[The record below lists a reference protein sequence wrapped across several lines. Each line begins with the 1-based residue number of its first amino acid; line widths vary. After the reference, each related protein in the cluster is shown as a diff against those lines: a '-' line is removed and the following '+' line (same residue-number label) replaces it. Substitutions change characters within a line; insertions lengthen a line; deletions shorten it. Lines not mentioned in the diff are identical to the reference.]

1 MGIFDGFAEG
11 LASAID
17 DIRHQVIEQPMYG
30 QQTTGNIELPQ
41 VEAPTIEPASSGASN
56 TIDLTNS
63 TVEDGWGVAPAT
75 IIDSPS
81 YSMAADA
88 SGRIVEPPIEPVS
101 WQQAAQDIEPPQIEA
116 PAPSQDMER

>member
-41 VEAPTIEPASSGASN
+41 VQAPAIEAPSSGVV
-56 TIDLTNS
+56 DLTSPNS
-63 TVEDGWGVAPAT
+63 D
-75 IIDSPS
+75 PS
-81 YSMAADA
+81 YGVSSAA
-88 SGRIVEPPIEPVS
+88 IEPPIEPVS
-101 WQQAAQDIEPPQIEA
+101 WQQAAQGIESPQIEA

>member
-1 MGIFDGFAEG
+1 MGFFSGFAEG

-17 DIRHQVIEQPMYG
+17 DIRHQVVEQGYFG

-41 VEAPTIEPASSGASN
+41 AQAPAIEAPSSGI
-56 TIDLTNS
+56 IDLTSPNS
-63 TVEDGWGVAPAT
+63 DPSWGV
-75 IIDSPS
+75 SS
-81 YSMAADA
+81 AA
-88 SGRIVEPPIEPVS
+88 IEPPIEPVS